1 MVGREPEGTTVGYR
15 KLKIV
20 VRPALV
26 ALWRPRVT
34 GLEHLP
40 ADGPVII
47 ASNHLSLADF
57 VFLGLATPRHITF
70 VVKGEAFAIGGPAGR
85 LLTWVLRT
93 MGQLR
98 LERGAGRGAQAALD
112 AGLGVLGEDG
122 VLGIYPEGTRSPD
135 GRLYKGRTGVG
146 WLALTSGAPVVPVA
160 MSGTGRVLPPGAALP
175 RLVRVGVRFGPPVSL
190 KEYDGRADEPRAR
203 RAATDAIMNAIGDLS
218 GRHPTDLYAS
228 TVKRRR

>member
-1 MVGREPEGTTVGYR
+1 MGYR

-20 VRPALV
+20 VRPVLV

-40 ADGPVII
+40 ADGPVIV

-57 VFLGLATPRHITF
+57 VFLGLAAPRHITF
-70 VVKGEAFAIGGPAGR
+70 VVKGEAFAVGGLGGR

-112 AGLGVLGEDG
+112 AGLGVLDEGG

-135 GRLYKGRTGVG
+135 GRLHKGRTGVG
-146 WLALTSGAPVVPVA
+146 WLALTSGAPVIPVA
-160 MSGTGRVLPPGAALP
+160 MSGTGKVLPPGAALP
-175 RLVRVGVRFGPPVSL
+175 RLVRVAVRFGPPVSL
-190 KEYDGRADEPRAR
+190 KEYTGQATEPQAR
-203 RAATDAIMNAIGDLS
+203 RTATDTIMTAIGNLS
-218 GRHPTDLYAS
+218 GETPTDTYAN
-228 TVKRRR
+228 TVKRPR